1 MDKGFQAVFL
11 DVGNTLLIVI
21 NDPYYMVQAQNEFMA
36 LIGTRLSEQDFFK
49 EMETRWRAYR
59 KQAKE
64 QLIEVSEKEL
74 WTKWLLP
81 DYPVET
87 VAPLSGELTRL
98 WRNHGGRRIPRAD
111 VKTAIP
117 ELRRRGYVLGII
129 ANTITE
135 QEIPDWIEADGLTDC
150 FQTVVLSSKVGI
162 RKPNPEIF
170 LEAARRVGV
179 EPAKCAYVG
188 DNPSRDVVGA
198 RSAGYGLTVLILEPD
213 SESPGVLTDED
224 PPDHVIRE
232 LSELL
237 NIFPSL
243 Q

>member
-1 MDKGFQAVFL
+1 MDKGFQAIFL
-11 DVGNTLLIVI
+11 DVGNTLRIVI
-21 NDPYYMVQAQNEFMA
+21 KDPEYMGKAQKELMA
-36 LIGTRLSEQDFFK
+36 LIGTPLSEQDFFN
-49 EMETRWRAYR
+49 EMETRWRSYR

-81 DYPVET
+81 DYPMET
-87 VAPLSGELTRL
+87 VASLSGELTRL

-117 ELRRRGYVLGII
+117 ELHRRGYVLGII

-135 QEIPDWIEADGLTDC
+135 QEIPDWITADGLTDC

-213 SESPGVLTDED
+213 SESPGVLTDEHT
-224 PPDHVIRE
+224 PDHAIRE